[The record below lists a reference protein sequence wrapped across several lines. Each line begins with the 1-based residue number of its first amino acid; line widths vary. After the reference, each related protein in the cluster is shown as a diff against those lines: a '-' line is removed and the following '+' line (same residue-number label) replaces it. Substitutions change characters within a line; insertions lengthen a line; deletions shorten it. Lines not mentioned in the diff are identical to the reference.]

1 MLLGVAKSLTALVA
15 LLWLLSASSAAAQPN
30 IILIVSD
37 DQRAESMPYM
47 ATVRSELIGKG
58 VRFANS
64 FTAIPNC
71 CPSRSSL
78 FTGLYPH
85 SHGVWAN
92 SGEAGGFGVF
102 RDRQTL
108 PVWLNDAGYETL
120 LIGKY
125 LNRYGLENADPA
137 YVPPGW
143 DRWFPF
149 WGHNF
154 YFDWD
159 ANDNGTIVHYGEAEA
174 GYSTDVLAA
183 EAREFILA
191 SPGEPFFLYF
201 APKAPHITQD
211 PDERSLWSVDPAP
224 RHVDAFQGFLG
235 PESPSINE
243 ADVSD
248 KPRYIRRRAKI
259 DDANLAELRE
269 EQMEALLAVD
279 EALAG
284 MIDAL
289 EVVGE
294 LESTIIIYTSDN
306 GYSWGEH
313 RWRQK
318 NVPYEESVRV
328 PLVVRYD
335 EMMGQERRVER
346 RLVSNVDLAPTLTRL
361 AGAEIAPNREGRNL
375 VPLLRGRTGISWR
388 KQVLSEHGPGGAPGA
403 WCMFRGPR
411 WKYVQYESGEEELY
425 DLANDPDEMRNL
437 AKRSRYRERIMNGRR
452 QVLASRC
459 RPPNLT
465 PLKVVTS

>member
-1 MLLGVAKSLTALVA
+1 VAKSLTSLVA
-15 LLWLLSASSAAAQPN
+15 VLALLTASSALAQPN
-30 IILIVSD
+30 MILIVTD
-37 DQRAESMPYM
+37 DQRVESMPYM
-47 ATVRSELIGKG
+47 PTVRSELIGKG

-85 SHGVWAN
+85 SHGVWRN
-92 SGEAGGFGVF
+92 QGQHGGFAVF

-108 PVWLNDAGYETL
+108 PVWLNNAGYETL
-120 LIGKY
+120 LIGTY
-125 LNRYGLENADPA
+125 LNRYGIENADPA
-137 YVPPGW
+137 FVPPGW

-149 WGHNF
+149 WGNNH

-159 ANDNGTIVHYGEAEA
+159 ANDNGTIIHYGEAEA
-174 GYSTDVLAA
+174 DYSSDVIAA
-183 EAREFILA
+183 EAREFILEN
-191 SPGEPFFLYF
+191 PTGPFFLYF
-201 APKAPHITQD
+201 APKAPHITEN
-211 PDERSLWSVDPAP
+211 PAGGSFWSVEPAP

-235 PESPSINE
+235 PQSPSINE

-248 KPRYIRRRAKI
+248 KPRYIRRKAKI
-259 DDANLAELRE
+259 DEANLTEIRE

-289 EVVGE
+289 EVTGE
-294 LESTIIIYTSDN
+294 LQSTVIIYTSDN
-306 GYSWGEH
+306 GYAWGEH
-313 RWRQK
+313 RWGQK
-318 NVPYEESVRV
+318 NAPYEESVRV

-361 AGAEIAPNREGRNL
+361 AGAEMSPNREGRNM

-388 KQVLSEHGPGGAPGA
+388 KQVLSEHGPDAPGS
-403 WCMFRGPR
+403 WCMFRGLR
-411 WKYVQYESGEEELY
+411 WKYVQYENGEEELY
-425 DLANDPDEMRNL
+425 YLAKDLDEMRNL
-437 AKRSRYRERIMNGRR
+437 A
-452 QVLASRC
+452 
-459 RPPNLT
+459 
-465 PLKVVTS
+465 